1 MSQIYGA
8 IVTDIGKDLI
18 AEALA
23 KGEKIPITRAAVGD
37 GTGSYYMPTSDM
49 TKLKR
54 QTWSGEIQS
63 LDLGKST
70 NTIEV
75 VAVVPSNVGGFTIR
89 EMALFTDDGDMFAI
103 CNTPDTEKVLITSG
117 AIGEME
123 IMMHLEVSNT
133 DAITFIVDP
142 NIIAATKRDL
152 EKHNQSAT
160 AHENLFGP
168 ITEKTEEN
176 TTAIETLEGRISEI
190 SDDLGNIDVN
200 DIYSEIEKKVD
211 GEKGK
216 GLSSNDFTD
225 ADQQQISTNKQDI
238 VTLKNDKEPLVKNAA
253 VKTALADAD
262 TLPLSDS
269 VAANATKKITFANI
283 KTSLKSYFDGL
294 YNRYTHPTYVSRA
307 SGLYKTTVDGT
318 GHVSAVT
325 VVQKADITALGIP
338 ATKADIGLGV
348 VDNVK
353 QMPIA
358 GGSFTGAVVAQTNT
372 WYDTRQLRNVI
383 ESPNDPYGGANG
395 DVWLKYV

>member
-1 MSQIYGA
+1 MSQVYGA

-23 KGEKIPITRAAVGD
+23 KGEKLKITKVAVGD
-37 GTGSYYMPTSDM
+37 GEGIYYVPTPDM
-49 TKLKR
+49 AELKR
-54 QTWSGEIQS
+54 QTWSGDIQS
-63 LDLGKST
+63 IVIGGST

-75 VAVVPSNVGGFTIR
+75 IAVVPSAVGGFTIR

-123 IMMHLEVSNT
+123 IIMHIEVSNT
-133 DAITFIVDP
+133 DAITFLVDP

-152 EKHNQSAT
+152 EKHNQSAN

-168 ITEKTEEN
+168 ITEKTGQN
-176 TTAIETLEGRISEI
+176 TTAIERLEEHMSEI
-190 SDDLGNIDVN
+190 SDVLGNIDVN
-200 DIYSEIEKKVD
+200 DIYSEIGKKVD

-225 ADQQQISTNKQDI
+225 TDRQQISTNKQDI
-238 VTLKNDKEPLVKNAA
+238 TALKNDKEPLIKNAA
-253 VKTALADAD
+253 MKTALADAD

-269 VAANATKKITFANI
+269 TAASATKKITFAYL
-283 KTSLKSYFDGL
+283 KTALKSYFDSL

-307 SGLYKTTVDGT
+307 TGLYKTTVDGT
-318 GHVSAVT
+318 GHVSAVIA
-325 VVQKADITALGIP
+325 VQKADITALGIP
-338 ATKADIGLGV
+338 STKSDIGLGS
-348 VDNVK
+348 VDNIQ
-353 QMPIA
+353 QMPITGGTFA
-358 GGSFTGAVVAQTNT
+358 GVTVAQANA
-372 WYDTRQLRNVI
+372 WYDTRQLRNVV
-383 ESPNDPYGGANG
+383 ESPNDPYGGGNG